1 MENKP
6 TVQVVRAWKELVDLE
21 FQDLRYDQVQGS
33 QIMAALLGEIN
44 VPFAKNF
51 LYKVLQGAAN
61 EARRRALLIN
71 PTSAEGTYS
80 RAVGNAQR
88 MLPSQLGWEM
98 TKGILRRH
106 VHDAKAYLD
115 NIIKSRN
122 LLTVPA

>member
-6 TVQVVRAWKELVDLE
+6 TLELVRAWKELVDIE

-44 VPFAKNF
+44 MPFAKKF

-71 PTSAEGTYS
+71 PTAAEGTYS

-88 MLPSQLGWEM
+88 MLPSKQGWEM

-106 VHDAKAYLD
+106 VHDAKEYVH
-115 NIIKSRN
+115 NIINSRN

>member
-106 VHDAKAYLD
+106 VHDAKAYLN

>member
-6 TVQVVRAWKELVDLE
+6 TVQVVRAWKELADIE

-33 QIMAALLGEIN
+33 QIMSALLGEIN
-44 VPFAKNF
+44 VPFAKKL

-88 MLPSQLGWEM
+88 MLPSQQGWEM

-106 VHDAKAYLD
+106 VHDAKAYLN
-115 NIIKSRN
+115 NILNSRN